1 MRACAKWGAFVIYS
15 YQNIFKPCGRMSIM
29 EIEVIYENG
38 VFRPL
43 QKVDL
48 KEGTTMKIPM
58 KKLAIPKYYKS
69 IPIRIDEAQIE
80 EARME
85 MLERE

>member
-1 MRACAKWGAFVIYS
+1 
-15 YQNIFKPCGRMSIM
+15 M

-43 QKVDL
+43 QKIDL
-48 KEGTTMKIPM
+48 KEGTTMKITM
-58 KKLAIPKYYKS
+58 RKLAIPKYYKS
-69 IPIRIDEAQIE
+69 IPIEINETQIE

-85 MLERE
+85 ILERE